1 MQFKMSEENSKIVLS
16 GTKRLTDIGQNY
28 FMSLSNDSSKPTGSV
43 KKIINAILLVPIIVP
58 TAVTTLSFGFTILF
72 LNAVSARKD
81 DSTLSKIAKGT
92 ARLLIY
98 IAAAALL
105 IACVILNLA
114 ISLVPFLIFLAI
126 NRDIFSQK
134 SVDLGSNQ
142 GQAVNKVNIND
153 KEKYNQRIEE
163 EVGELEQQNDDAV
176 QYQPAYSQALVG
188 SGQLY
193 NQPDV
198 KIISREVAGEQAID
212 QTVIAK
218 RINSDDIRDGKAMIR
233 TVGNDRRVKMKGIV
247 TGDIPDQEKGFATGF
262 SFECETIEKDG
273 KVEGVDFQFGMS
285 TRTGSDQQAA
295 TRELMRSE
303 SAQATLLSG
312 DRGILSIEH
321 PGSSQR
327 K

>member
-1 MQFKMSEENSKIVLS
+1 
-16 GTKRLTDIGQNY
+16 
-28 FMSLSNDSSKPTGSV
+28 MSLSNDSSKPTGSV

-81 DSTLSKIAKGT
+81 DSTLSKVAKGT

-142 GQAVNKVNIND
+142 GQAVNEVNIND
-153 KEKYNQRIEE
+153 EEKYNQRIEE
-163 EVGELEQQNDDAV
+163 EVGKLEQRNDAEQD
-176 QYQPAYSQALVG
+176 QPGIDSYVLVN

-198 KIISREVAGEQAID
+198 EIISREVEGEQAID
-212 QTVIAK
+212 QTVIAN
-218 RINSDDIRDGKAMIR
+218 RINSDGIRDGKAMIR
-233 TVGNDRRVKMKGIV
+233 ATGNDRSVKMKGIV
-247 TGDIPDQEKGFATGF
+247 TGNVPDQEKGFATGF

-285 TRTGSDQQAA
+285 MRTGSDQQAA
-295 TRELMRSE
+295 TRELMQSE
-303 SAQATLLSG
+303 SAQTMLSSG
-312 DRGILSIEH
+312 NGGILSIEQY
-321 PGSSQR
+321 GSSQR